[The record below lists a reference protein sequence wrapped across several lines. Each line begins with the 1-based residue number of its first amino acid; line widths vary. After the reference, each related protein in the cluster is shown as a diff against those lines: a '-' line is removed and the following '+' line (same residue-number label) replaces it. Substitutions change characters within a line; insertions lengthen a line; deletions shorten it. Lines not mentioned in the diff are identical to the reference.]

1 MVLRTSVLVAAAAA
15 LCACA
20 PSRPLTTDAGCRIG
34 PSGPGHPADSSAA
47 ALTAEPLVI
56 GESFTIGSRILGEDR
71 RVNVLVPTV
80 YGEKIAA
87 PMPVLYVLDG
97 GIDED
102 FLHIAGL
109 VQILVCNGGMRPF
122 VVVGIQNTDRRR
134 DMTGPTENEEDR
146 KIAPVVGGSA
156 AFRRFIA
163 EELMPAVRARYHTTD
178 EAAIVGE
185 SLAGLFVLETFFL
198 EPDLFDLYIA
208 VDPSLYWADEELIT
222 NAAARLAA
230 GRADHKSVFVASSA
244 DAAALTAKLAAAFET
259 QRSDG
264 VTFHH
269 ATFHEE
275 KHATVYHPAA
285 LVAFRTV
292 LGEPVPTDR
301 VPPDPAR

>member
-1 MVLRTSVLVAAAAA
+1 M
-15 LCACA
+15 
-20 PSRPLTTDAGCRIG
+20 
-34 PSGPGHPADSSAA
+34 
-47 ALTAEPLVI
+47 I